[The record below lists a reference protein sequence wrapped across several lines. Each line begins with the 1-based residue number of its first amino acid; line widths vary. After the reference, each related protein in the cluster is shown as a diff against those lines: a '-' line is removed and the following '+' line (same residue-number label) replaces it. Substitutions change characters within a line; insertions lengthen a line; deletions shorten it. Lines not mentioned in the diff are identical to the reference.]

1 WLFTTCGASGP
12 HGPTPMQCN
21 DAYRNM
27 NLSVTVGTDGFLK
40 GVQIWRVPSTNKY
53 KISGY
58 GAAGGRGVKSTMLR
72 LHGMM
77 VAGFFELQKDEL
89 LYILVGQQGED
100 ACPHHTNPMIQKVC
114 VGESNVIEEEIRVN
128 RTVYEWAGGGGGGG
142 GATYIFKIENGEPV
156 PLIVAA
162 GGGGTAYRGG
172 EMATKPEKLETNTS
186 IPGLNGLSG
195 AAGGGG
201 GWSDNTFFSWSGKSM
216 LEGAVGGEA
225 CPQGIKK
232 WGWQV
237 RGGFGGGGGG
247 CSAGGGAGG
256 YIGGN
261 AVPKNDPKKNGEDGV
276 SFFSPLGVLFSQ
288 PLKVMEGHGEVS
300 IQLSLNCSHCESD
313 ECWIDIMT
321 GNITC
326 FCDHGLAMDG
336 VSCESALTQ
345 KPTPSSPEELSLSL
359 VLSVATSALVAV
371 LLLLFSGIMI
381 VYRRK
386 HQELQAMQMEL
397 QSPEYKLSKLRT
409 STIMTD
415 YNPNYCFAGK
425 TTSISD
431 LKEVPRKNISL
442 ISPGPGHAKI
452 GRSQW
457 GQFGGG
463 VNPPLP
469 LQVFVLT
476 LPEVCSEQDELDFLM
491 EALII
496 RSFNCRGVSVSES
509 WTLPAGVYLLM
520 VGGGNLKTNQRSAK
534 PKAGQPSALC
544 MLDLLKVAQDIA
556 RGCQYLEENHF
567 IHRDI
572 AARNC
577 LLTCMGPGRV
587 AKIGDFGMAR
597 DIYRASYYRKGGRA
611 MLPVKWMPP
620 EAFMEGIFTSKTD
633 TWWLGGSMSCQAQ
646 LLGFIF
652 YPCSKTLDKILAE
665 CTNQMRG
672 EPTWAASG
680 PKYRIMTQ
688 CWQHQPE
695 DRPNFATILERI
707 DYCTQDPDVINTTI
721 PVEYGPLVEEEEKV
735 PVRPEDPDGIPPLLA
750 LPQPEGASEELQPPP
765 LPTSLCPG
773 EAQANVVTYESPEH
787 TTVGSV
793 KEEGGCVNLA
803 YSQTTPSSGTQS
815 SRGSRNKPTNLW
827 NPTYGSWFAEKH
839 ALQNSATAGQN
850 GQPEDTP
857 TGKEPA
863 YNQSSASA
871 AGNHH
876 IAATVQ
882 GSSVLL
888 EPSSLASALKDVP
901 LFRLRHFPCGNI
913 NYGYQQQGL
922 PCEPL
927 APSSSAGI
935 SDSSL
940 ACKGGLSQLEPRAHP
955 IVDLPAWDS
964 GLSLAD
970 TEDVSV
976 TIL

>member
-1 WLFTTCGASGP
+1 MDAPSETAAAGKGEAFQNQTGILRPTQNELEGSSEIPPSLHPEDITLAKRDLLMESIFPSFNSDDTVSLDQWLFTTCGASGP

-256 YIGGN
+256 YIGG
-261 AVPKNDPKKNGEDGV
+261 
-276 SFFSPLGVLFSQ
+276 
-288 PLKVMEGHGEVS
+288 
-300 IQLSLNCSHCESD
+300 LSLPLLHYRRTLAPTVTLQADSCSHCYA
-313 ECWIDIMT
+313 T
-321 GNITC
+321 GGLYLPLLHCRRALAPTITLQ
-326 FCDHGLAMDG
+326 FIN
-336 VSCESALTQ
+336 S
-345 KPTPSSPEELSLSL
+345 SLSGSVNDFSL
-359 VLSVATSALVAV
+359 VS
-371 LLLLFSGIMI
+371 

-442 ISPGPGHAKI
+442 ISC
-452 GRSQW
+452 
-457 GQFGGG
+457 
-463 VNPPLP
+463 
-469 LQVFVLT
+469 T

-496 RSFNCRGVSVSES
+496 SPNETRAR
-509 WTLPAGVYLLM
+509 
-520 VGGGNLKTNQRSAK
+520 NQRCRRQSNLGDAFPSK
-534 PKAGQPSALC
+534 QLEDSVLDPRRARSIRVSHSPSPTKNSDLSCLVFQGQPSALC

-633 TWWLGGSMSCQAQ
+633 TWYVSLFC
-646 LLGFIF
+646 F
-652 YPCSKTLDKILAE
+652 YFS
-665 CTNQMRG
+665 R
-672 EPTWAASG
+672 
-680 PKYRIMTQ
+680 YRIMTQ